1 VSLYGRALPSAYSQA
16 AIDGPFSRMGR
27 TPAARSSETTSAVTA
42 STRRLRAAA
51 RNAGLNF
58 PAGTLVGFHVAVATG
73 DTKVLVTGGGGFIG
87 STLVDRLL
95 HDGYSVRVLDNFA
108 TGRRENLEAAF
119 DAIELI
125 EGDLQSYERVHNAI
139 SGCELVFHEGALP
152 SVPRS
157 VQDPLTSNAVNITG
171 TLNVL
176 LAARDAGVR
185 RVVYA
190 SSSSVYGA
198 NEELP
203 KREDQRPVPIAPY
216 AVSKLAGEG
225 HCRSFW
231 HVYGLETVALRY
243 FNVFGPRQD
252 PASQYAAVIPMFITA
267 FLDGHRPTIYGDGEQ
282 SRDFTYIENV
292 LEATLLAAQADGV
305 AGETFNVASGERISL
320 NALIAELR
328 ELTGKDIEPTYT
340 DPRPGDVRHSLADV
354 SKAREA
360 LGYRP
365 LIDARAGLR
374 RTLAFYQENR
384 TAVPT
389 GDIPRQELR

>member
-1 VSLYGRALPSAYSQA
+1 VS
-16 AIDGPFSRMGR
+16 
-27 TPAARSSETTSAVTA
+27 V
-42 STRRLRAAA
+42 
-51 RNAGLNF
+51 
-58 PAGTLVGFHVAVATG
+58 G

-87 STLVDRLL
+87 SNLVDRLL
-95 HDGYSVRVLDNFA
+95 HDGYAVRVLDNFA
-108 TGRRENLEAAF
+108 TGHRHNLETSL

-139 SGCELVFHEGALP
+139 RDCELVFHQGALP

-198 NEELP
+198 SEQLP
-203 KREDQRPVPIAPY
+203 KREDHRPVPIAPY

-252 PASQYAAVIPMFITA
+252 PASQYSAVIPMFITA
-267 FLDGHRPTIYGDGEQ
+267 FLDGQRPTIHGDGEQ
-282 SRDFTYIENV
+282 SRDFTYIDNV
-292 LEATLLAAQADGV
+292 LEATLLAGQVDGV

-320 NALIAELR
+320 NTLIAELR
-328 ELTGKDIEPTYT
+328 ELTGKEIEPTYT

-360 LGYRP
+360 LGYEP
-365 LIDARAGLR
+365 AVNAREGLR
-374 RTLAFYQENR
+374 RVFSWYEERRASGGTEAF
-384 TAVPT
+384 V
-389 GDIPRQELR
+389 

>member
-1 VSLYGRALPSAYSQA
+1 VSEG
-16 AIDGPFSRMGR
+16 G
-27 TPAARSSETTSAVTA
+27 
-42 STRRLRAAA
+42 
-51 RNAGLNF
+51 
-58 PAGTLVGFHVAVATG
+58 
-73 DTKVLVTGGGGFIG
+73 TKVLVTGGGGFIG
-87 STLVDRLL
+87 SNLVDRLL
-95 HDGYSVRVLDNFA
+95 QDGYTVRVLDNFA
-108 TGRRENLEAAF
+108 TGHRHNLETSL

-139 SGCELVFHEGALP
+139 RDCELVFHQGALP

-157 VQDPLTSNAVNITG
+157 IQDPLTSNAVNITG

-198 NEELP
+198 SEALP
-203 KREDQRPVPIAPY
+203 KREDHRPVPIAPY

-252 PASQYAAVIPMFITA
+252 PASQYSAVIPMFITA
-267 FLDGHRPTIYGDGEQ
+267 FLDGQRPTIYGDGEQ

-292 LEATLLAAQADGV
+292 LEATLLAARADGV

-320 NALIAELR
+320 NTLIAELR
-328 ELTGKDIEPTYT
+328 KLTGKEIEPIYA
-340 DPRPGDVRHSLADV
+340 DPRPGDVRHSLADI
-354 SKAREA
+354 SKVRDA
-360 LGYRP
+360 LGYEPRT
-365 LIDARAGLR
+365 DALEGLR
-374 RTLAFYQENR
+374 RVFTWYGTRNAMEG
-384 TAVPT
+384 AS
-389 GDIPRQELR
+389 